1 MLDRREI
8 DIEIA
13 RLEYMESSYP
23 NYAKLADLY
32 TIREQMNRTESLNI
46 HDNYGMSNTASKSLN
61 RNDSEF
67 LMAIANKNSDDVLQI
82 IDDLMDTMRVANPRV
97 YNSVIRKIQSI
108 Q

>member
-67 LMAIANKNSDDVLQI
+67 LMAIANKNSEDVLQI